1 MLLSF
6 SQTLKISCQSPQ
18 KVMSRNLNVTSKCR
32 SFLQRQNDVICRSI
46 LQQNVVNCRSTF
58 QRQNNF
64 SSQSILNQHN
74 VGVLRL
80 ISHRQNVVN
89 CRQIVFASSDACQIN
104 LESCQVRILNLIL
117 FKQQKK
123 VFNCKKILQ

>member
-6 SQTLKISCQSPQ
+6 SQTLKIGCQSPQ

-32 SFLQRQNDVICRSI
+32 SFFQRQNDVICRSI
-46 LQQNVVNCRSTF
+46 FQQQNNLNSHTTF

-64 SSQSILNQHN
+64 SSQSILNQPN
-74 VGVLRL
+74 VGVRGS

-117 FKQQKK
+117 FQQ
-123 VFNCKKILQ
+123 

>member
-6 SQTLKISCQSPQ
+6 SQTLKIGCQSPQ
-18 KVMSRNLNVTSKCR
+18 KVLNRNLNVTSQRR
-32 SFLQRQNDVICRSI
+32 SFLQRQNDVICRSNFQ
-46 LQQNVVNCRSTF
+46 QQNVVNCRSVLH
-58 QRQNNF
+58 RQNNF
-64 SSQSILNQHN
+64 SSQSILNQPN
-74 VGVLRL
+74 GSIL
-80 ISHRQNVVN
+80 HRQNNVN